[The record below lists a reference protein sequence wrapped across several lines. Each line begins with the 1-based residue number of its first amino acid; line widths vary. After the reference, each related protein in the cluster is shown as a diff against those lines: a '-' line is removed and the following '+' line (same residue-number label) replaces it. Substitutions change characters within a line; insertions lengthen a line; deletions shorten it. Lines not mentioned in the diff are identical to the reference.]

1 MHCSIKVNHISK
13 LFTDDLDCGLHLVPK
28 ITNEHIKLTPYSVM
42 NVKLAVQVLS
52 DSVYQ
57 ALKTYGPP
65 EAIATANFCKM
76 FDIFLDCMNVRN
88 TQEAILKR
96 KTLRIF

>member
-1 MHCSIKVNHISK
+1 
-13 LFTDDLDCGLHLVPK
+13 
-28 ITNEHIKLTPYSVM
+28 M

-76 FDIFLDCMNVRN
+76 FDSFFDCMNVRN

-96 KTLRIF
+96 K